1 MVDNG
6 HFKIFLILFLSLVI
20 NFSSQSQNRKYFI
33 ITCKIISES
42 EPTEKG
48 SVQIIKNDKSC
59 INFRI
64 PEDGRFRL
72 ELDYNANYRMIFTQ
86 EGFSAKS
93 VLVNT
98 ALPQEALSRT
108 SNYPAFLMAV
118 RLFKDNQDAANQ
130 YEVKVIQQ
138 ISYSPQ
144 QDCFARVPT
153 MFDMEYAE
161 EVDTK
166 QNQSIRLK

>member
-1 MVDNG
+1 MVHNG
-6 HFKIFLILFLSLVI
+6 SFKIFLILLFSLLI
-20 NFSSQSQNRKYFI
+20 NFSSQAQNRKYFI

-42 EPTEKG
+42 EPTENG

-98 ALPQEALSRT
+98 ALPQEALNKT
-108 SNYPAFLMAV
+108 SNYPPFLMAV
-118 RLFKDNQDAANQ
+118 RLFKENLDAVNQ

-161 EVDTK
+161 EVDTN
-166 QNQSIRLK
+166 QNLSIRIK